1 MRIEEI
7 GSSEAAQVMQE
18 LPSDKAADVAEA
30 AACFA
35 DALAAARHYLHPIP
49 QSAIED
55 VLSRSSAQRG
65 TVH

>member
-1 MRIEEI
+1 LLAIASPAR
-7 GSSEAAQVMQE
+7 S
-18 LPSDKAADVAEA
+18 ADVAEA

-35 DALAAARHYLHPIP
+35 AALAGARHYLLPIP

-55 VLSRSSAQRG
+55 VLSRSSARRS